1 MYFFIKP
8 DTVERNLFHN
18 PWEVDVG
25 SMEIK
30 SSLMHLSSAF
40 SDSKSALCRPVYIEF
55 RVWVVKKAAISSFVY
70 FSVVHMSH
78 RLIVW

>member
-40 SDSKSALCRPVYIEF
+40 SDSKLALCRPVYIEF
-55 RVWVVKKAAISSFVY
+55 GV
-70 FSVVHMSH
+70 
-78 RLIVW
+78 